1 MKAQCLAV
9 IGLSLIV
16 SGAHAQSAPSGKTL
30 AATINVYVFPNN
42 GQTASQQ
49 SKDEGECYNW
59 ATMNT
64 GTDPFELQKQAASDQ
79 QQAQQQAQQAQNS
92 TKGAGARGAV
102 GGAAA
107 GALIGEIA
115 DTDRSEAAAW
125 GAALGAVHNRRKA
138 DARSQ
143 PSPSVGSADRSVQGR
158 GYSRANHQLQEG
170 VQRLPRVEEVHGE
183 VLSGSRVGGRQ
194 PAPWSGRLGRTL
206 SPRRRSCRRRI
217 PSRTHHRATPRP
229 SRDRS
234 PHRSRS

>member
-9 IGLSLIV
+9 IGLSIIV
-16 SGAHAQSAPSGKTL
+16 SGARAQSAPSGKTL
-30 AATINVYVFPNN
+30 AATINVYVFPNS

-59 ATMNT
+59 ATTNT
-64 GTDPFELQKQAASDQ
+64 GSDPFELQKQAAADQ
-79 QQAQQQAQQAQNS
+79 QQAQQQAQQAQSS

-143 PSPSVGSADRSVQGR
+143 QAQASAQQTGASKGAATAEQITNFKKAFSVCLESKKYMVKF
-158 GYSRANHQLQEG
+158 
-170 VQRLPRVEEVHGE
+170 
-183 VLSGSRVGGRQ
+183 
-194 PAPWSGRLGRTL
+194 
-206 SPRRRSCRRRI
+206 
-217 PSRTHHRATPRP
+217 
-229 SRDRS
+229 
-234 PHRSRS
+234 